1 MSTLPLKRAVLIP
14 AASLIL
20 AGLCIVWVN
29 RYPPSL
35 CNNLSCIHIQNSS
48 SYHLQ
53 ETYADTTT
61 AYRALYTSNDG
72 HIRISVQKA
81 NARDAKKYLDAS
93 VLRMKALFE
102 KAPAPYPGD
111 ISDAIVCDPLLE
123 PRYQTITTAQG
134 VIQYFIGYLNNRL
147 TFGSCS
153 KDQAVYKGIMA
164 FTFCPAH
171 SLNIQIERILPV
183 AEFTAREDAIT
194 TQFLSFTC
202 AD

>member
-1 MSTLPLKRAVLIP
+1 MSTLPTKLAVFVP
-14 AASLIL
+14 VVSLIL
-20 AGLCIVWVN
+20 VGIFIWIKHH
-29 RYPPSL
+29 PSSL

-53 ETYADTTT
+53 DIYADTAT
-61 AYRALYTSNDG
+61 AYRALYTSSNG
-72 HIRISVQKA
+72 YIRISVQKA
-81 NARDAKKYLDAS
+81 NAQNAKKYLDAS

-111 ISDAIVCDPLLE
+111 ISDAIVCDPLFE
-123 PRYQTITTAQG
+123 PTYQTITTTHG
-134 VIQYFIGYLNNRL
+134 VIQYFIGFLNNRL

-164 FTFCPAH
+164 FTFCPSH

-183 AEFTAREDAIT
+183 EKFATDEDTIT